1 MGIYVKGVFGAF
13 SGKVGNVVGSSW
25 RSVDYLRSRPKP
37 TKKNATPKQRAQ
49 RTKFALAIEFL
60 SPMRQLINIGFN
72 DKNQKKMTAFNQA
85 TNELLFK
92 IKGEHPDFT
101 IPYQDVKFS
110 KGSLEPVRASLGED
124 ATGSPVVKWS
134 VPTKRF
140 DGLPSDVV
148 YVILY
153 NAAKQDFFVFQES
166 VRADGECAI
175 DPEGMGTGEFHIWV
189 VVANENATKS
199 SASRYLETITI

>member
-1 MGIYVKGVFGAF
+1 MGIYVKGLLGAF

-25 RSVDYLRSRPKP
+25 RSVDYLRSLPKP
-37 TKKNATPKQRAQ
+37 TKRTATEKQRAQ

-60 SPMRQLINIGFN
+60 SPMRQIINIGFN
-72 DKNQKKMTAFNQA
+72 DKTQKKMTAFNLA

-92 IKGEHPDFT
+92 IKGEYPDFT

-110 KGSLEPVRASLGED
+110 KGSLEPVMASLGEG
-124 ATGSPVVKWS
+124 ATGNPVIKWPVTES
-134 VPTKRF
+134 RLG
-140 DGLPSDVV
+140 GLPSDVV

-166 VRADGECAI
+166 VRGDGECLI
-175 DPEGMGTGEFHIWV
+175 NPEGMGTGEFHIWIV
-189 VVANENATKS
+189 VTNKDATAR
-199 SASRYLETITI
+199 SASRYLETLTI